1 MLRLTAALALVL
13 AAAPACGGDDGEL
26 TVYTGREESLVAPLF
41 DSFEEETGIEVQV
54 RYGDTAEMAST
65 ILEEG
70 DGTPADVFFA
80 QDAGALGAL
89 EDAGM
94 VRELPGEILEEVPS
108 RFRSR
113 DGAWVGISG
122 RARVVAYSTERVD
135 PAELPDSILGFTD
148 PRWSRRIGWAP
159 TNGSFQ
165 AFVTALRL
173 VEGEEATRDWLE
185 GVLAND
191 PVVYESNTPALE
203 GIAAGEV
210 DVAFVNHYY
219 LFVKRDEEGPD
230 YPVEN
235 AFLGGGDAG
244 ALVNVAGAAILDSSD
259 AVGAAERFVEFL
271 LSEEAQSYFA
281 EETHEYPLVDGVPAE
296 PGLTPLEDL
305 DPPDID
311 LGALEDLQGTL
322 RLLQEVG
329 VLP

>member
-1 MLRLTAALALVL
+1 MLRLTTALVVFL
-13 AAAPACGGDDGEL
+13 AAVPACGGDDGEL
-26 TVYTGREESLVAPLF
+26 TVYTGREESLVQPLF
-41 DSFEEETGIEVQV
+41 DSFEEETGIRVLV

-70 DGTPADVFFA
+70 EGTPADVFFA

-94 VRELPGEILEEVPS
+94 LRELPDEVLEAVPARFGS
-108 RFRSR
+108 RAGR
-113 DGAWVGISG
+113 WVGISG

-148 PRWSRRIGWAP
+148 PRWAGRIGWAP

-173 VEGEEATRDWLE
+173 VEGEDAARAWLE

-219 LFVKRDEEGPD
+219 LFVKRDEEGAD

-235 AFLGGGDAG
+235 AFFGGGDAG
-244 ALVNVAGAAILDSSD
+244 ALVNVAGAAILETSD
-259 AVGAAERFVEFL
+259 GVDAAERFVEFL
-271 LSEEAQSYFA
+271 LSDQAQTYFA
-281 EETHEYPLVDGVPAE
+281 EQTHEYPLVSAIPIEA
-296 PGLTPLEDL
+296 GLTPLEEL

-311 LGALEDLQGTL
+311 LGTLEDLQGTL